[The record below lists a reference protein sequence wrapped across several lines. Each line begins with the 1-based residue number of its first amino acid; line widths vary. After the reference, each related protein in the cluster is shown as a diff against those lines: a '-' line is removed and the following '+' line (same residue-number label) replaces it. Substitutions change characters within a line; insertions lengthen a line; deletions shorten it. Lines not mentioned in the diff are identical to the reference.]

1 MSAVYGDDL
10 NNLILAAEECPP
22 DQFEALHKFSR
33 HDQLIMRKLIAHGP
47 VLLRGGR
54 GSGKSALMLAAAR
67 QMASDVADAPALGV
81 YLSLR
86 YLPLLR
92 SRGDEYERFF
102 LEVLVGAL
110 KSAAAQ
116 HGTEFESELNIISV
130 QSALSDLSVRLGKRI
145 VLLFDDAA
153 HIGREASLH
162 EFFDIFRTLSSST
175 TSCKAAIYPGVTRF
189 GTRFD
194 VYNDATTVDL
204 LRNEN
209 DPGFNELFEEVAL
222 ARFPDLASRINFS
235 RSLPSKAFFGFL
247 GQCVLGNMRAFVF
260 AMSAVGRLRD
270 SGEQAGLTLLTS
282 ALKDIAANY
291 YWPLLDELKPKL
303 GAYEAMI
310 EPAIEMAEQIFGKSG
325 ASSRI
330 TAVVHRELTAKFSK
344 PLEILEYAGFIV
356 RRDASI
362 AMKSGGRGSRFALNL
377 CNVLER
383 VSGARLTQELYE
395 AWEFDLEEPVEF
407 HRSNPEFSSISLPET
422 RNDAEL
428 GILMM
433 SIQHLKRSNAYPYG
447 LTDSKIELLSAAGYS
462 TIGALAEAS
471 RADLMQ
477 LDSVGEV
484 TADRIK
490 IVAQQAIWM

>member
-1 MSAVYGDDL
+1 MSAVLDEL
-10 NNLILAAEECPP
+10 SNLILAAEECPP
-22 DQFEALHKFSR
+22 EQFDSLHKFSR
-33 HDQLIMRKLIAHGP
+33 HDELIMRKLVAHGP

-67 QMASDVADAPALGV
+67 QMAPDLLDAPALGV

-92 SRGDEYERFF
+92 SSGEDYERYF
-102 LEVLVGAL
+102 LQVLIKAL
-110 KSAAAQ
+110 KESAQ
-116 HGTEFESELNIISV
+116 SSGLDFDPEPNLISV
-130 QSALSDLSVRLGKRI
+130 QGSLATLSAKLGKRI

-194 VYNDATTVDL
+194 VYNDATIVDL
-204 LRNEN
+204 VRNEN
-209 DPGFNELFEEVAL
+209 DPGFSELFEEVAL
-222 ARFPDLASRINFS
+222 ARFPALIGSIVFPRTLNR
-235 RSLPSKAFFGFL
+235 RSFCGFL

-260 AMSAVGRLRD
+260 AMNAVGRLREASD
-270 SGEQAGLTLLTS
+270 QAGLTLLTS
-282 ALKDIAANY
+282 AMKEIAANY
-291 YWPLLDELKPKL
+291 YWPLLDELRPKL
-303 GAYEAMI
+303 GAYEPMI
-310 EPAIEMAEQIFGKSG
+310 EPAIEIAEQIFAKSG

-383 VSGARLTQELYE
+383 VSGARLTQDLYE
-395 AWEFDLEEPVEF
+395 AWNFDMEEPVEF
-407 HRSNPEFSSISLPET
+407 HRANPEFSAIEIPQARE
-422 RNDAEL
+422 DAEL
-428 GILMM
+428 GILGM
-433 SIQHLKRSNAYPYG
+433 SIEHLRRSNAYPYG
-447 LTDSKIELLSAAGYS
+447 LTQSKIEILTAAGYT
-462 TIGALAEAS
+462 TIGALADAS
-471 RADLMQ
+471 RADLMR
-477 LDSVGEV
+477 LETVGEV